1 MWIVMV
7 IMIELGRKALGEIV
21 AEDLIGATLLATEQ
35 EYG

>member
-21 AEDLIGATLLATEQ
+21 AEDLIGATLATEQ